1 MIPLSEPALR
11 RCLWG
16 LLILVMAWTIG
27 AGTLSLLRERP
38 AGERGAGEGAGGPP
52 VYGRVPDF
60 SLLERSGR
68 PVEASALRGRV
79 WIVNFIYTHCT
90 DTCPLQSARMARL
103 QTDYRDATDL
113 RLISIT
119 VDPGRDTPQVLARY
133 AARFGADPA
142 RWLFLTGEKGAIFR
156 LAREG
161 FRLGVEE
168 PAGTGQSPLDR
179 AFPPERSAAPGEPM
193 FAALDVGRW
202 TLDFLFGVAPALAHE
217 GDAGGNAS
225 PPPTPPAAGPILHS
239 SRFVLVDRQARIRGY
254 YEGGDEEALRRL
266 RRDLD
271 IVLRETRP

>member
-16 LLILVMAWTIG
+16 LLILVMAWAIG

-79 WIVNFIYTHCT
+79 WIVNFIYTRCT
-90 DTCPLQSARMARL
+90 DTCPLQSAQMARL
-103 QTDYRDATDL
+103 QAEYREAPDL
-113 RLISIT
+113 RLVTIT
-119 VDPGRDTPQVLARY
+119 VDPAWDTPQVLARY
-133 AARFGADPA
+133 AVRFGADPA
-142 RWLFLTGEKGAIFR
+142 RWLFLTGEKAAIFR

-168 PAGTGQSPLDR
+168 PVGTERSPLDN
-179 AFPPERSAAPGEPM
+179 AFPPERSAAPGAPT
-193 FAALDVGRW
+193 FA
-202 TLDFLFGVAPALAHE
+202 TLDLGPWALGLVFGAAPALAHE
-217 GDAGGNAS
+217 GDAAAKAS
-225 PPPTPPAAGPILHS
+225 PPPTPPAAGSMLHS

-254 YEGGDEEALRRL
+254 YDSDDEEALRRL

-271 IVLRETRP
+271 ILLREPRP